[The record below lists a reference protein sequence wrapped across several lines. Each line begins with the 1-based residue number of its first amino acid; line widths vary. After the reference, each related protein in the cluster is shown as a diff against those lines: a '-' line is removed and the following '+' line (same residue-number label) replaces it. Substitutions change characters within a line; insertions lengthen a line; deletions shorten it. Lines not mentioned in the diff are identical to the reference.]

1 MPMNSNTSI
10 RIFAVEDDPVYT
22 RFLKYVLEL
31 NPEYEVHTFENGKSC
46 INQLHE
52 NPDVITLDYT
62 LPDLSGEEVLSS
74 IKASNPDCHVIVISG
89 QEDISTAVDLLKI
102 GAYDYITKDDETKNR
117 LITSIGN
124 AIKNITLI
132 KELEQLKRE
141 ISTKYDFSSS
151 ILGSS
156 QAIKK
161 VFRLLEKATSTNITV
176 SISGETGTGKELA
189 AKAIHYNSARANSR
203 FVAVNIAAIPKDLLE
218 SELFGHEKGS
228 FTGAMTRRIG
238 RFEEADGGT
247 LFLDE
252 IGEMDINLQA
262 KLLRTL
268 QEKEI
273 SRIGSN
279 EVIRIDP
286 RIITAT
292 HKDLS
297 EEVNKGNFREDL
309 YYRLLGLPI
318 ILPPLRDRE
327 NDIILIASS
336 ILTDFCKE
344 NHLDPMSISA
354 DAKEKLLAYSYP
366 GNVREL
372 KSIIELAAVMATG
385 DQQIT
390 ADHLTFRS
398 IKQDNSISL
407 EELTMKEYEHK
418 IIRMFMDKYDNNVLK
433 VARVL
438 DIGKSTIYR
447 QLKEMSYE

>member
-390 ADHLTFRS
+390 ADHLTFRI
-398 IKQDNSISL
+398 IKQDNSISM